1 MRLACGVQRCSRM
14 TNTKPS
20 GKSARRAGAILVI
33 AAMSVTSGCFPGSG
47 APTGLATTGGRDV
60 GVASNRLAFLVGPN
74 SVSAG
79 SSISPEVK
87 VIAVDSLGRVL
98 SQFSGSVSVTLGSS
112 ASGGTLS
119 GTTSVTASGGLA
131 IFPSLVISQAG
142 SGYTLVA
149 SAPGLVSVSSGPFTV
164 F

>member
-1 MRLACGVQRCSRM
+1 M
-14 TNTKPS
+14 
-20 GKSARRAGAILVI
+20 SALRAGAILVI
-33 AAMSVTSGCFPGSG
+33 ATTLFVTSGCLPGSRD
-47 APTGLATTGGRDV
+47 PTGLGIASGGI
-60 GVASNRLAFLVGPN
+60 GGGAASNRLAFLVQPN

-79 SSISPEVK
+79 SAITPEVK

-98 SQFSGSVSVTLGSS
+98 GALNGAVSVTLGSG
-112 ASGGTLS
+112 SGGTLS

-142 SGYTLVA
+142 TGYTLIA
-149 SAPGLVSVSSGPFTV
+149 SAPGLVSVSSAPFTV